1 MSTTLPPHE
10 TFKLTL
16 RKRHLEQLRHVQIP
30 AEPLPGSPWPAPP
43 RAPSPYDQLVQWS
56 EQASTQIA
64 KAVANQAVSPSTVD
78 WNIEMLTFL
87 ESAATY
93 LRDTDKVFQAVIEA
107 RKNTREADERA
118 LQLLEDSQADIKKI
132 AALWG
137 LDFEVIC
144 DLLKYSPEGH
154 SWLNGP
160 YGGVFFSK
168 DMKTPFLG
176 LAFKG
181 TNPSDWSEIIV
192 DLDFLMVMSVGNILW
207 GSPIHNGFYLTMF
220 TEFPDIGQA
229 PLDYIKNMID
239 SFLQLYEVP
248 EGITINLH
256 STGHSL
262 GAAYATLCYAELMRL
277 YNDTP
282 TDPGFKDDPHADL
295 AHFFSRL
302 KVRQFVLRDLYTF
315 GCPRIGGLMNN
326 VSWAKSYK
334 AALDNHNGQ
343 SWRIQNNLD
352 PVTAVPP
359 VLPLIS
365 TWNHVD
371 NGYQVNDS
379 SPPQALPTEIDTQPG
394 VSFHPGNISYHST
407 EAYFKNIYNAS
418 TTGLKIKIDLIQQFL
433 DEASP
438 APTES

>member
-30 AEPLPGSPWPAPP
+30 AERLPGSPWPAPP
-43 RAPSPYDQLVQWS
+43 GAPSPYDQLVQWS

-64 KAVANQAVSPSTVD
+64 KAVASQAVSPSTVD

-87 ESAATY
+87 ESAAAY

-154 SWLNGP
+154 PLMNGP
-160 YGGVFFSK
+160 YSGVFFSK
-168 DMKTPFLG
+168 DTEKPFLG

-181 TNPSDWSEIIV
+181 TNITDWKEVIV
-192 DLDFLMVMSVGNILW
+192 DLSFAMMMSVGKILW
-207 GSPIHNGFYLTMF
+207 GSPIHNGFYHTMF
-220 TEFPDIGQA
+220 TEFPDIEQA

-239 SFLQLYEVP
+239 SFLQSYEVP

-262 GAAYATLCYAELMRL
+262 GAAYATLCYAEIMRL
-277 YNDTP
+277 YNNTP
-282 TDPGFKDDPHADL
+282 TDPGSKDDPHADL
-295 AHFFSRL
+295 AHFFSHL
-302 KVRQFVLRDLYTF
+302 KERQFVLRDLYTF
-315 GCPRIGGLMNN
+315 GCPRIGGLMDN

-334 AALDNHNGQ
+334 AALDNHIGQ
-343 SWRIQNNLD
+343 SWRIQNNFD

-359 VLPLIS
+359 VIPIIS

-371 NGYQVNDS
+371 NGYQTNDS
-379 SPPQALPTEIDTQPG
+379 APPKELPTEIDTQPG
-394 VSFHPGNISYHST
+394 ISLKPWNFPYHST
-407 EAYFKNIYNAS
+407 AAYFQNIYNAS
-418 TTGLKIKIDLIQQFL
+418 TSGPKIKIGLIQQLL
-433 DEASP
+433 DEAGP
-438 APTES
+438 APIGS